1 VKTNFIE
8 ELKWRGLYHDA
19 IDGIEEQLNKEMTT
33 GYIGFDPTGDS
44 LHIGHFQQIMLLKR
58 LQMAGHKPIALM
70 GGATGRVGDP
80 TGKSEERKLLTD
92 DEINANIAGIQKQLS
107 KFIVFGTGKNDAIL
121 VNNYDWFKEFS
132 FLDFIRDVGKHSTV
146 SYMMSKDSVQNRLE
160 SGLSF
165 TEFTYQLIQGYDFVH
180 LNRNYDCKLQL
191 GGSDQWGNITSGVEL
206 TRRIDG
212 NKVYAVTSPLILRAD
227 GTKFGKSATGE
238 NVWLNP
244 LLTSPYKFYQ
254 FLLNRTDEEALNL
267 NRRFSFKSF
276 EEIVALESAHTE
288 NPGLRLVQ
296 NSLAEE
302 LTIMVHSK
310 EELNNA
316 KEASQLLFKGGIDA
330 LKEIDYTTLVG
341 IFDGVPRFK
350 ISRDKINSGIDI
362 VDLLAIETTIL
373 PSKGQARQKLGEN
386 AISINKSK
394 VGLEYRVSA
403 GDIIH
408 DKLILVQQGKKLDFI
423 VEII

>member
-58 LQMAGHKPIALM
+58 LQLAGHKPIALM

-107 KFIVFGTGKNDAIL
+107 KFIEFGTGPNDAIL

-132 FLDFIRDVGKHSTV
+132 FLDFIRDVGKHSTI

-180 LNRNYDCKLQL
+180 LHRNFNCKLQL

-206 TRRIDG
+206 NRRIDG

-227 GTKFGKSATGE
+227 GSKFGKSEGGE

-244 LLTSPYKFYQ
+244 LMTSPYKFYQ
-254 FLLNRTDEEALNL
+254 FLINRTDDEALNL

-276 EEIVALESAHTE
+276 EEIVALEKTHLEAPH
-288 NPGLRLVQ
+288 LRLVQ
-296 NSLAEE
+296 KSLAEE
-302 LTIMVHSK
+302 LTTMVHSA
-310 EELNNA
+310 EDLANA
-316 KEASQLLFKGGIDA
+316 EKASQVLFGGGIEA
-330 LKEIDYTTLVG
+330 LKEMDYATLEE
-341 IFDGVPRFK
+341 IFDGVPRFQIAKDK
-350 ISRDKINSGIDI
+350 ISNGIDI
-362 VDLLAIETTIL
+362 VDFLVAETSIL
-373 PSKGQARQKLGEN
+373 PSNGQARQKLGEN
-386 AISINKSK
+386 SISINKAKITPDYKIGSD
-394 VGLEYRVSA
+394 
-403 GDIIH
+403 DILH
-408 DKLILVQQGKKLDFI
+408 GKMILAQQGKKSYFF
-423 VEII
+423 VEVI